1 MTEVQRATH
10 PSGTA
15 ASPPR
20 VLTRK
25 GASAG
30 DGRHPRDDDE
40 RDRPSRVS
48 DGRASPAPP
57 GVRRSRRD
65 LADSAEDL
73 ASGAAG
79 SPVKRTREGAPPDD
93 TGPTPASGVR
103 ASSSRATEDG
113 GGPSSASNEA
123 PWVAR
128 WLAGRETPCGDA
140 PDAHAGDA
148 AGGIPRDGDGDA
160 DADHDAR
167 RPSPLRRADSGSALT
182 LPSEP
187 AGSEFTTNWFTHNAD
202 SLTAVFTQLG
212 WMNDGTRARRVIEIG
227 CWEGR
232 STQWLLCALCRHA
245 DSAVYC
251 VDTWRGGEQYAD
263 VGFDLGGEAHAG
275 WAVEA
280 RFDANV
286 RLVTGV
292 DPNEVEEEEEDDD
305 DKNVPSTK
313 IAKSRR
319 RVNPVR
325 KMKARS
331 LDVLASLLA
340 DGRSAGTFDVAYVDG
355 SHAARDVIGDGV
367 MCWELLRRG
376 GVVVFDDYRWD
387 RVMGDAIPPKR
398 CPRMAVDAFLGMFED
413 ELVVLERGYQVVVQK
428 IATRR

>member
-1 MTEVQRATH
+1 M
-10 PSGTA
+10 
-15 ASPPR
+15 
-20 VLTRK
+20 
-25 GASAG
+25 
-30 DGRHPRDDDE
+30 
-40 RDRPSRVS
+40 
-48 DGRASPAPP
+48 
-57 GVRRSRRD
+57 
-65 LADSAEDL
+65 
-73 ASGAAG
+73 
-79 SPVKRTREGAPPDD
+79 
-93 TGPTPASGVR
+93 
-103 ASSSRATEDG
+103 
-113 GGPSSASNEA
+113 
-123 PWVAR
+123 
-128 WLAGRETPCGDA
+128 
-140 PDAHAGDA
+140 
-148 AGGIPRDGDGDA
+148 
-160 DADHDAR
+160 
-167 RPSPLRRADSGSALT
+167 
-182 LPSEP
+182 
-187 AGSEFTTNWFTHNAD
+187 
-202 SLTAVFTQLG
+202 
-212 WMNDGTRARRVIEIG
+212 IEIG

-232 STQWLLCALCRHA
+232 STQWLLRALCRHA
-245 DSAVYC
+245 DSVAYC

-292 DPNEVEEEEEDDD
+292 DPNEEEEEEDDD
-305 DKNVPSTK
+305 DDKNVETK
-313 IAKSRR
+313 TAKSRR

-331 LDVLASLLA
+331 RDVLASLLA

>member
-1 MTEVQRATH
+1 M
-10 PSGTA
+10 
-15 ASPPR
+15 
-20 VLTRK
+20 
-25 GASAG
+25 
-30 DGRHPRDDDE
+30 
-40 RDRPSRVS
+40 
-48 DGRASPAPP
+48 
-57 GVRRSRRD
+57 
-65 LADSAEDL
+65 
-73 ASGAAG
+73 
-79 SPVKRTREGAPPDD
+79 KRTREGAPPDN
-93 TGPTPASGVR
+93 TGPTPASVR
-103 ASSSRATEDG
+103 AGSCAATEEE
-113 GGPSSASNEA
+113 GGPSSASDEA

-128 WLAGRETPCGDA
+128 WLAGRETPGDDT
-140 PDAHAGDA
+140 PDAHAGDV
-148 AGGIPRDGDGDA
+148 DGDA
-160 DADHDAR
+160 H
-167 RPSPLRRADSGSALT
+167 RPSPPRRADADSGSTPTLT
-182 LPSEP
+182 REP
-187 AGSEFTTNWFTHNAD
+187 NGGDFTTNWFTHNAE
-202 SLTAVFTQLG
+202 SLTAVFTRLG

-232 STQWLLCALCRHA
+232 STQWLLCSLCRHA
-245 DSAVYC
+245 DSVLYC
-251 VDTWRGGEQYAD
+251 VDTWRGGEQYTD

-275 WAVEA
+275 PAVEA

-292 DPNEVEEEEEDDD
+292 DPNDEEEEEEEEDDD
-305 DKNVPSTK
+305 DKNVETK
-313 IAKSRR
+313 TAKLRR
-319 RVNPVR
+319 TRVNPVR

>member
-10 PSGTA
+10 PRGTA

-25 GASAG
+25 ASAG
-30 DGRHPRDDDE
+30 DDRHPRD
-40 RDRPSRVS
+40 PSS
-48 DGRASPAPP
+48 P

-79 SPVKRTREGAPPDD
+79 SPVKRTREGAPPDN
-93 TGPTPASGVR
+93 TGPTPASVR
-103 ASSSRATEDG
+103 AGSCATEEE
-113 GGPSSASNEA
+113 GGPSSASDEA

-128 WLAGRETPCGDA
+128 WLAGRETPGDDA
-140 PDAHAGDA
+140 PNAHAGDV
-148 AGGIPRDGDGDA
+148 DGDA
-160 DADHDAR
+160 H
-167 RPSPLRRADSGSALT
+167 RPSPLRRADADSGSTPTLT
-182 LPSEP
+182 REP
-187 AGSEFTTNWFTHNAD
+187 AGGDFTTNWFTHNAE
-202 SLTAVFTQLG
+202 SLTAVFTRLG

-232 STQWLLCALCRHA
+232 STQWLLCSLCRHA
-245 DSAVYC
+245 DSVLYC

-275 WAVEA
+275 PAVEA

-292 DPNEVEEEEEDDD
+292 DPNVQDDD
-305 DKNVPSTK
+305 GVDVGVDDEHTK
-313 IAKSRR
+313 AQTKTQTKTQTKAHTKTRR
-319 RVNPVR
+319 RRNPVR
-325 KMKARS
+325 KVKARS

-387 RVMGDAIPPKR
+387 AVMGDAVPAKR

>member
-1 MTEVQRATH
+1 M
-10 PSGTA
+10 
-15 ASPPR
+15 
-20 VLTRK
+20 
-25 GASAG
+25 
-30 DGRHPRDDDE
+30 
-40 RDRPSRVS
+40 
-48 DGRASPAPP
+48 
-57 GVRRSRRD
+57 
-65 LADSAEDL
+65 
-73 ASGAAG
+73 
-79 SPVKRTREGAPPDD
+79 KRTREGAPPDD

-148 AGGIPRDGDGDA
+148 AGGIPRDGDGDG

-292 DPNEVEEEEEDDD
+292 DPNEVEEEEEEDD